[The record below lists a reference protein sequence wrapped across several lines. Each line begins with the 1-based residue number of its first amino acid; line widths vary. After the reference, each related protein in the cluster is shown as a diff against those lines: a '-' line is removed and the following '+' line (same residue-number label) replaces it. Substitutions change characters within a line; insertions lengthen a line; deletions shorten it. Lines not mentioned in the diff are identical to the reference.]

1 MRQYLCNAAVLC
13 RNFFWD
19 SNIRIFQCTFFARTC
34 PCPGHNDQFLSIFV
48 YYIFFS
54 APKFAKDT
62 RSHSCVS
69 EVPLLPRN
77 HYNGCRRVSKAY
89 LIKHRGS
96 GDDTVVTLAPIGV
109 TTTHVPTIAVGPK
122 RGFKG
127 SLNSLEMDE
136 ASMGRE
142 FQVSPDALE
151 AQRLEKLVRN
161 LRRQVSTHEE
171 DVRWVQLSHVDIIDW
186 FT

>member
-1 MRQYLCNAAVLC
+1 M
-13 RNFFWD
+13 
-19 SNIRIFQCTFFARTC
+19 
-34 PCPGHNDQFLSIFV
+34 
-48 YYIFFS
+48 
-54 APKFAKDT
+54 
-62 RSHSCVS
+62 
-69 EVPLLPRN
+69 
-77 HYNGCRRVSKAY
+77 
-89 LIKHRGS
+89 
-96 GDDTVVTLAPIGV
+96 VTLAPIGV

-161 LRRQVSTHEE
+161 LRRQVSTHDE

-186 FT
+186 FTYERELLLAIKRDLCPQFKGPQKWASFISMYIHTLLGSGFLEH

>member
-1 MRQYLCNAAVLC
+1 M
-13 RNFFWD
+13 
-19 SNIRIFQCTFFARTC
+19 
-34 PCPGHNDQFLSIFV
+34 
-48 YYIFFS
+48 
-54 APKFAKDT
+54 
-62 RSHSCVS
+62 
-69 EVPLLPRN
+69 
-77 HYNGCRRVSKAY
+77 
-89 LIKHRGS
+89 
-96 GDDTVVTLAPIGV
+96 VTLAPIGV

-136 ASMGRE
+136 TSMGRE

-171 DVRWVQLSHVDIIDW
+171 DVRWVFLQLSVMSI
-186 FT
+186 

>member
-1 MRQYLCNAAVLC
+1 M
-13 RNFFWD
+13 
-19 SNIRIFQCTFFARTC
+19 
-34 PCPGHNDQFLSIFV
+34 
-48 YYIFFS
+48 
-54 APKFAKDT
+54 
-62 RSHSCVS
+62 
-69 EVPLLPRN
+69 
-77 HYNGCRRVSKAY
+77 
-89 LIKHRGS
+89 
-96 GDDTVVTLAPIGV
+96 VTLAPIGV

-161 LRRQVSTHEE
+161 LRRQVSTHDE

-186 FT
+186 FTYERELLLAIKRGFFSIYGSGKEIAFLTCIVHTIHTLGIQV

>member
-1 MRQYLCNAAVLC
+1 M
-13 RNFFWD
+13 
-19 SNIRIFQCTFFARTC
+19 
-34 PCPGHNDQFLSIFV
+34 
-48 YYIFFS
+48 
-54 APKFAKDT
+54 
-62 RSHSCVS
+62 
-69 EVPLLPRN
+69 
-77 HYNGCRRVSKAY
+77 
-89 LIKHRGS
+89 
-96 GDDTVVTLAPIGV
+96 VTLAPIGV
-109 TTTHVPTIAVGPK
+109 TTTHVPTIVGPK

-161 LRRQVSTHEE
+161 LRRQVSTHDE

-186 FT
+186 FTYERELLLAIKRDFSPQF